1 MRSNCG
7 YTGFTLLE
15 VLVTIVV
22 LAMAGSALVSVYTN
36 LIARSADPIIQEQA
50 LAIAEAYMEEIRLKP
65 FNDPDGVDGEGSRAL
80 YDDVDD
86 YNGLI
91 DVGATD
97 QTGTAVGGLNDYTVD
112 VDVTGVALATI
123 GAANSLRIDIEVS
136 HPAINPI
143 RLKSFRVNY

>member
-1 MRSNCG
+1 MRSKCG

-15 VLVTIVV
+15 ILVTIIV
-22 LAMAGSALVSVYTN
+22 LAIAGSALLGVYTN

-65 FNDPDGVDGEGSRAL
+65 FNDPDGVDGEGNRAL

-91 DVGATD
+91 DVGAAD
-97 QTGTAVGGLNDYTVD
+97 QTGTAVIGLNDYTVD

-123 GAANSLRIDIEVS
+123 GSANSLRIDIEVS
-136 HPAINPI
+136 HPAIDPI

>member
-22 LAMAGSALVSVYTN
+22 LAIAGSALVSVYTN